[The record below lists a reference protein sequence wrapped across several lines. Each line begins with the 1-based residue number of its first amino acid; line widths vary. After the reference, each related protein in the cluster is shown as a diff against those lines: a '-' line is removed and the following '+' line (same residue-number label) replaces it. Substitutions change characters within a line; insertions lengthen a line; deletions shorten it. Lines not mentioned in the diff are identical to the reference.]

1 MKPWTFD
8 QIRSVTLSRWLN
20 KSQRNFSGRVVHDHR
35 NVAEGDLFVAIRG
48 ARFDGHAFV
57 AQAIAAGAAAVLVDT
72 TPGSE
77 AMRAATEAGA
87 AVLQCDQSV
96 RGLNRLAA
104 GYRQEIRA
112 KVIAVG
118 GSNGKTT
125 TKRLIDTVLAAKLT
139 GVASPKSFNNNIGLP
154 LTLLQVEPQHEY
166 VILEVGTNAPG
177 EVAALGQV
185 AAPDIAVITSV
196 GLEHLEHLGDLKSI
210 AAEEASLV
218 RFVREGGMLFSPNNA
233 PDLTEALKLS
243 TLARVTVGV
252 AGSGADL
259 EAVDVVESIQG
270 LTFKLNGRLAIRV
283 PLVGRHNVMNILP
296 AIGVARRLGLAD
308 EQIVQ
313 GLAQCQ
319 PAPMRM
325 ELLRINGHVVLND
338 AYNANPT
345 SMAGA
350 LETFGRIDLT
360 DAVPQGGRT
369 PRGASR
375 RRSAGKALRR
385 VAVLADMLE
394 LGQAGPEMH
403 EWIGSLVVENRMDL
417 LIAVGPQMQAA
428 AAIARRH
435 GVPTEYFAS
444 TADAVRGVPALLH
457 AHDAVLLKGSRGMHL
472 EEVLEAIK
480 AAEGMAPASAPAG
493 ASD

>member
-8 QIRSVTLSRWLN
+8 QIRRVTLSRWLN
-20 KSQRNFSGRVVHDHR
+20 KSERNFSGRVVQDHR

-48 ARFDGHAFV
+48 ERFDGHTFV
-57 AQAIAAGAAAVLVDT
+57 TPAIAAGAAAVLVDT
-72 TPGSE
+72 APDSD
-77 AMRAATEAGA
+77 AMRVATEAGA
-87 AVLQCDQSV
+87 AVLLCDQTV

-125 TKRLIDTVLAAKLT
+125 TKRLIDTVLAAKLS
-139 GVASPKSFNNNIGLP
+139 GHASPKSFNNNIGLP

-177 EVAALGQV
+177 EVAALGEV
-185 AAPDIAVITSV
+185 AAPDIAVITSI

-218 RFVREGGMLFSPNNA
+218 RFVRDGGMLFCPNDA
-233 PDLTEALKLS
+233 PELTEALKLS
-243 TLARVTVGV
+243 TLARVTVGA

-259 EAVDVVESIQG
+259 EAVDVAESIQG
-270 LTFKLNGRLAIRV
+270 LTFKLNGRLAIHV
-283 PLVGRHNVMNILP
+283 PLVGRHNVMNILL
-296 AIGVARRLGLAD
+296 AIGVARRMGLAD

-313 GLAQCQ
+313 GLAQCR

-325 ELLRINGHVVLND
+325 EPLRINGHFVLND

-360 DAVPQGGRT
+360 DTVPKGGRT
-369 PRGASR
+369 PRGAA
-375 RRSAGKALRR
+375 RRSSGKSPRR
-385 VAVLADMLE
+385 VAILADMLE
-394 LGQAGPEMH
+394 LGQSGPAMH
-403 EWIGSLVVENRMDL
+403 EWIGSLVAENRMDL
-417 LIAVGPQMQAA
+417 LIAIGPQMQAA
-428 AAIARRH
+428 AAMARQH
-435 GVPTEYFAS
+435 GVETAYFAS

-457 AHDAVLLKGSRGMHL
+457 RPDAILLKGSRGMHL
-472 EEVLEAIK
+472 EQVLEAVK
-480 AAEGMAPASAPAG
+480 TAEGVAPAAAPAG
-493 ASD
+493 GLV

>member
-8 QIRSVTLSRWLN
+8 QIRRVTLSRWLN
-20 KSQRNFSGRVVHDHR
+20 KSERNFSGRVVHDHR
-35 NVAEGDLFVAIRG
+35 NVAEGDLFMAIRG
-48 ARFDGHAFV
+48 ERFDGHTFV
-57 AQAIAAGAAAVLVDT
+57 ASAIAAGAAAVLVDT
-72 TPGSE
+72 APDSE
-77 AMRAATEAGA
+77 AMRVATEAGV
-87 AVLQCDQSV
+87 AVLQCDQTV

-125 TKRLIDTVLAAKLT
+125 TKRLIDTVLAAKHS
-139 GVASPKSFNNNIGLP
+139 GHASPKSFNNNIGLP

-177 EVAALGQV
+177 EVAALGEV
-185 AAPDIAVITSV
+185 AAPDIAVITSI

-218 RFVREGGMLFSPNNA
+218 RFVRDGGMLFLPKDA
-233 PDLTEALKLS
+233 PELTEALKLS

-259 EAVDVVESIQG
+259 EAVDVAESIQG
-270 LTFKLNGRLAIRV
+270 LTFKLNGRLAIHV
-283 PLVGRHNVMNILP
+283 PLVGWHNVMNILL
-296 AIGVARRLGLAD
+296 AIGVGRRMGLAD

-313 GLAQCQ
+313 GLGQCR

-325 ELLRINGHVVLND
+325 EPLRINGHFVLND

-360 DAVPQGGRT
+360 DTVPKGGRT
-369 PRGASR
+369 PRGAA
-375 RRSAGKALRR
+375 RRSSGKPARR
-385 VAVLADMLE
+385 VAILADMLE
-394 LGQAGPEMH
+394 LGQAGPAMH
-403 EWIGSLVVENRMDL
+403 EGIGLLVVENHIDV
-417 LIAVGPQMQAA
+417 LIAIGPQMQAA
-428 AAIARRH
+428 AAMARQH
-435 GVPTEYFAS
+435 GVKTSYFAS
-444 TADAVRGVPALLH
+444 TAEAVQGVPALLH
-457 AHDAVLLKGSRGMHL
+457 RHDAILLKGSRGMHL
-472 EEVLEAIK
+472 EEVLEAVK
-480 AAEGMAPASAPAG
+480 TAEGVAPAAAPAG
-493 ASD
+493 ELE

>member
-1 MKPWTFD
+1 MKPWGLD
-8 QIRSVTLSRWLN
+8 QIRRVTLSRWLN

-48 ARFDGHAFV
+48 ARFDGHTFIG
-57 AQAIAAGAAAVLVDT
+57 QAIAAGAAAVLVDS
-72 TPGSE
+72 TPGGE

-139 GVASPKSFNNNIGLP
+139 GHASPKSFNNNIGLP

-166 VILEVGTNAPG
+166 VVLEVGTNAPG
-177 EVAALGQV
+177 EVAALGEV

-218 RFVREGGMLFSPNNA
+218 RFVRDGGMLFFPNNV
-233 PDLTEALKLS
+233 PELTEALKLS

-252 AGSGADL
+252 GGSGADL
-259 EAVDVVESIQG
+259 EAAEVVESVDG
-270 LTFKLNGRLAIRV
+270 LNFKLNGRLAVHV
-283 PLVGRHNVMNILP
+283 PLLGRHNVMNILP
-296 AIGVARRLGLAD
+296 AIGVARRMGLAD

-313 GLAQCQ
+313 GLGQCQ

-325 ELLRINGHVVLND
+325 EPLRINGHFVLND

-350 LETFGRIDLT
+350 LETFGRIELGT
-360 DAVPQGGRT
+360 VVRQGVRRA
-369 PRGASR
+369 RGAER
-375 RRSAGKALRR
+375 RRGCGQPPRR
-385 VAVLADMLE
+385 VAILADMLE

-403 EWIGSLVVENRMDL
+403 EWIGSLVVENRMDM
-417 LIAVGPQMQAA
+417 LIAVGPQMQTAA
-428 AAIARRH
+428 ALTRRH
-435 GVPTEYFAS
+435 GVATEYFAT
-444 TADAVRGVPALLH
+444 TAAAVRGVPALLRRQ
-457 AHDAVLLKGSRGMHL
+457 DAVLLKGSRGMHL

-480 AAEGMAPASAPAG
+480 AAEVSVPAAAPEG
-493 ASD
+493 AVD